1 MTETKHNY
9 ANTARRME
17 NDFYRDIMEQARDI
31 ILVVSN
37 DGKIIDAN
45 QAAVHA
51 YGYSIEELQR
61 LYVRDLRS
69 CETRVEV
76 DAQLK
81 IAQQEGVLFR
91 TIHLRRN
98 GESFPVE
105 VGSRRVRTS
114 EGELVVSIVRNI
126 TATVAIEAAFQEK
139 EERLQLLHQELTVA
153 HEELLASEEELRQQL
168 DELLTKEEAIRAQN
182 IILKSLHDTARGLMH
197 RHDPEDLLQR
207 IVAGA
212 TELVGT
218 PHGFIYRLDQQKNV
232 FCRSHGLGIY
242 EKDLGREI
250 PIGQGVVGT
259 VYRTGEPVIV
269 NEYSAWRKHQPE
281 SAQFEELNAVLQI
294 PLKSEGQVFG
304 TIGLAYCDK
313 NKVFGRDEVEIL
325 SRFAELASIALDN
338 AILVDSFKSELL
350 DRRRAEEARQVSDIK
365 YRAVFEGANDG
376 IYIHDLMTGNIIDVN
391 ERACD
396 LCGYTREEI
405 LSENFRVIGSGKPP
419 YSEHEA
425 RQWLMRAAAGEPQ
438 LFEWQNIHSNGHLI
452 WVEISLKR
460 VLLGKEEHILAIVRD
475 ISERKVQEQAIRRMA
490 YHDSLTGLPNR
501 AYLQEQ
507 LAQEL
512 EKAARGETTGAVLFV
527 DMDDLKMIND
537 TLGHSY
543 GDGVIIKAGAYLF
556 AEAGENAVVS
566 RIGGDEFIILL
577 PGESE
582 REKVALIADNMVK
595 LLSRDYEISHSRT
608 HMSASI
614 GIALYPID
622 GNTVG
627 DIFKNADLALYA
639 AKGSGKNTWRFYEAS
654 LQTVAYENMI
664 LKRGLREAAERQ
676 ELYLQYQPI
685 IDAVSGRIFSFEALL
700 RWTNA
705 EHGAV
710 SPLRFIPLAEESD
723 TIQVIGK
730 WVIQEACRFAR
741 RLADMGKDD
750 IRVSVNVSPR
760 QLVAEDF
767 TAFVCEAIENA
778 GINPNQLELEITENA
793 LIASL
798 GDSTHKLEQLC
809 AMGIHISLDDFG
821 TGYSS
826 LTYLRNLPAGTLKID
841 KSFIDPIVCDESQLL
856 FIRSIVNMAHGL
868 RLAVV
873 AEGVET
879 EAQFKKLVECKCDF
893 IQGYLFSRP
902 VLEKEAILLID
913 SFCAPSV
920 S

>member
-1 MTETKHNY
+1 
-9 ANTARRME
+9 ME
-17 NDFYRDIMEQARDI
+17 SDFYRDIMEQARDI

-51 YGYSIEELQR
+51 YGYSIDELQR

-69 CETRVEV
+69 SETRMEV

-81 IAQQEGVLFR
+81 IAQQEGILFR
-91 TIHLRRN
+91 TVHLKRT
-98 GESFPVE
+98 GEAFPVE
-105 VGSRRVRTS
+105 VGSRRVHTAQ
-114 EGELVVSIVRNI
+114 GELVVSIVRNI
-126 TATVAIEAAFQEK
+126 AATVAIEAAFQDK
-139 EERLQLLHQELTVA
+139 EDRLQFLHQELTVA

-218 PHGFIYRLDQQKNV
+218 PHGFIYRLDVKKNV

-250 PIGQGVVGT
+250 PIERGVVGT
-259 VYRTGEPVIV
+259 VYQTGEPVIV
-269 NEYSAWRKHQPE
+269 NEYPAWRKQQSE

-313 NKVFGRDEVEIL
+313 NKIFGRDEVEIL

-338 AILVDSFKSELL
+338 AILVDSFKNELF
-350 DRRRAEEARQVSDIK
+350 DRRRAEEAQQVSDIK

-405 LSENFRVIGSGKPP
+405 LSGNFRVIGTGKRP
-419 YSEHEA
+419 YSEQEA
-425 RQWLMRAAAGEPQ
+425 RRWLMRAAAGEPQ
-438 LFEWQNIHSNGHLI
+438 LFEWQNIHRDGHLI

-460 VLLGKEEHILAIVRD
+460 VLLGKKEHILAIVRD

-501 AYLQEQ
+501 AYLQEH
-507 LAQEL
+507 LAREL
-512 EKAARGETTGAVLFV
+512 EKASRGEATGAVLFV

-639 AKGSGKNTWRFYEAS
+639 AKGSGKNTWRFYESS
-654 LQTVAYENMI
+654 LQAVAYENMI

-685 IDAVSGRIFSFEALL
+685 IDTVSGRIFSFEALL

-741 RLADMGKDD
+741 RLADMGKED

-767 TAFVCEAIENA
+767 TAFVCEAIEGE
-778 GINPNQLELEITENA
+778 GINPNQLEIEITENA

-798 GDSTHKLEQLC
+798 GDSTHKLEQLR
-809 AMGIHISLDDFG
+809 ALGIHISLDDFG

-841 KSFIDPIVCDESQLL
+841 KSFIDLIVCDESQLL

-879 EAQFKKLVECKCDF
+879 EAQLEKLVECKCDF
-893 IQGYLFSRP
+893 IQGYLFSCP
-902 VLEKEAILLID
+902 VLEQEAILLID
-913 SFCAPSV
+913 SFGVPGV